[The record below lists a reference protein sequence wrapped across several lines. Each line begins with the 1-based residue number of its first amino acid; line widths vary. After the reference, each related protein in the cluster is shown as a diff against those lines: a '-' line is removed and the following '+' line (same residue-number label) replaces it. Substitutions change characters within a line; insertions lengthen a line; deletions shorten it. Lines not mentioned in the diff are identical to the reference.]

1 MWNFKLNKVIEKEN
15 KHTGKQQGEPR
26 QTEKRRRKK
35 SKDGVLYKWR
45 CCSLNKKNTFTV
57 LFSLTARSCG
67 NPGVPNNGKK
77 NSSSYQYGNSIKF
90 ECNVGYTLQG
100 SAVRTCEDNGL
111 WTGTQ
116 PTCQSKLDIFLVLAL
131 RRQQVETFKRSRS
144 CRTTERWS

>member
-1 MWNFKLNKVIEKEN
+1 MGKLYKLNKVIEKEN
-15 KHTGKQQGEPR
+15 KRTGKQLGEPR

-35 SKDGVLYKWR
+35 AKMESYTIASNDVVVLI
-45 CCSLNKKNTFTV
+45 KKKVTFTV
-57 LFSLTARSCG
+57 LFSLTERSCG

-131 RRQQVETFKRSRS
+131 RRKQLRNV
-144 CRTTERWS
+144 

>member
-1 MWNFKLNKVIEKEN
+1 M
-15 KHTGKQQGEPR
+15 
-26 QTEKRRRKK
+26 
-35 SKDGVLYKWR
+35 
-45 CCSLNKKNTFTV
+45 
-57 LFSLTARSCG
+57 
-67 NPGVPNNGKK
+67 PNNGKK

-131 RRQQVETFKRSRS
+131 RRQQRRNV
-144 CRTTERWS
+144 